1 MTDNELISLT
11 SMRVNTIENIRKI
24 RPPNTPRSLRAC
36 TAEGVD
42 PGELR
47 YLPLSVFEL
56 HELNDNPKRQHDF
69 DRRVKLRH
77 DAHIQALHRDMRR
90 CQARYMEQRKVAL
103 RKIEISRNNTHR
115 ILLQKA
121 DSDRKKSADHVDLGK
136 TLTTLGINPTSPPK
150 WLDLDGDGDV
160 SLNEL
165 KPLETMMR
173 KMATESKRQERK
185 MKIQLAQELAKVKR
199 EEQDEAEREEET
211 KRQAKKE
218 LLEVRKRHQRD
229 VDRIEKR
236 KEDEENMMTARLT
249 SERRAKKEF
258 QEEQTVKRTSEKKE
272 KEHMLL
278 RNLRL
283 KEQENERNAQQ
294 IKRANERKKDEE
306 KRVRKAEEK
315 WDAIEIA
322 DRKRR
327 EKAERERR
335 EQQREQIQKNRQR
348 RKEMDVVERFDRK
361 KRIVLAKD
369 TKKKFET
376 IATRKNKKQAKKKR
390 KYEEKI
396 EKQADKIENCRNF
409 LQKKQRAKERKLKK
423 KIQHDEQ
430 RRLKQHEE
438 VMLELETTKLEK
450 LLKYQHAHL
459 NVRRQRAAK
468 AKRNDWIYWKREERL
483 ARLTRL
489 EAQKRGISEHGS
501 RVRKKMEL
509 RKETISGIVKEATSD
524 DNWKRAEQLLT
535 RIAQGGDVASPL
547 HKHNMLK
554 KKSGIYSPRKPSKKK
569 EERENDDFISSP
581 RGRGVRLVHQKLDG
595 IKSNNVR
602 SSVGTHSYLG
612 NPHLGDAWDSLHE
625 GELRGKRRGL
635 HLDLVTDCGEVA
647 FNIGT
652 NNPPHIMR
660 MRRARK
666 WLNLSARRFES
677 IFGRVDNTHD
687 KLSEMYRGMTKGV

>member
-1 MTDNELISLT
+1 
-11 SMRVNTIENIRKI
+11 MRVNTIKNIKNI

-47 YLPLSVFEL
+47 YLPPSVFEL

-103 RKIEISRNNTHR
+103 RKIDISRNNKHR

-121 DSDRKKSADHVDLGK
+121 DSDRKKSANVDLGLGETTLGK

-160 SLNEL
+160 SLDEL
-165 KPLETMMR
+165 KPLETMLR

-211 KRQAKKE
+211 KRQTKKE
-218 LLEVRKRHQRD
+218 LLEVRKKYQRD

-236 KEDEENMMTARLT
+236 KEKEESMMTARLT
-249 SERRAKKEF
+249 SEKRAKREF
-258 QEEQTVKRTSEKKE
+258 QEEQAVKRTIEKKE

-294 IKRANERKKDEE
+294 MKRAKERKKDEE
-306 KRVRKAEEK
+306 RRVRKAEEK

-327 EKAERERR
+327 EKAERDRR
-335 EQQREQIQKNRQR
+335 EQQQEQIQKNRQR
-348 RKEMDVVERFDRK
+348 RKEMDDVEKFDRK
-361 KRIVLAKD
+361 KRIALAKNVN
-369 TKKKFET
+369 KKIET
-376 IATRKNKKQAKKKR
+376 IATQKNKKQAKKKR
-390 KYEEKI
+390 KYKEKI

-409 LQKKQRAKERKLKK
+409 LQKKQRAKERKFKK
-423 KIQHDEQ
+423 KLQHDEQ

-438 VMLELETTKLEK
+438 VMLELETRKLEK

-468 AKRNDWIYWKREERL
+468 AKKNDWIYCKREERL
-483 ARLTRL
+483 ARLARL
-489 EAQKRGISEHGS
+489 EKQKKGISEHGS

-509 RKETISGIVKEATSD
+509 RKETISGIVKEATAD

-535 RIAQGGDVASPL
+535 RIAKGGDVASPL
-547 HKHNMLK
+547 HKDHLLK

-569 EERENDDFISSP
+569 KKEERENDNIISSP
-581 RGRGVRLVHQKLDG
+581 RGQGVRLVHQKLDG

-602 SSVGTHSYLG
+602 GSVGTHSYLG

-635 HLDLVTDCGEVA
+635 HVVTDCGEIA
-647 FNIGT
+647 SIGTCT

-687 KLSEMYRGMTKGV
+687 KLTKMFCGMANSG